1 MASRTLHIGATKSY
15 VVGLIHRF
23 GAKGVMREWDGSDEE
38 AIQAVQD
45 DSREVF
51 ADCGCRK
58 NSDGS
63 CSGEPMTADAVDP
76 SAQHRER

>member
-1 MASRTLHIGATKSY
+1 MTTRTLHIGATKSY

-23 GAKGVMREWDGSDEE
+23 GAKSVMASWDGTDAE

-51 ADCGCRK
+51 ADCTCRK
-58 NSDGS
+58 NPDGS
-63 CSGEPMTADAVDP
+63 CSGEPMPTCAVDP
-76 SAQHRER
+76 VEGIGAK